1 MHAGC
6 LGALSSLC
14 CCRCSS
20 TLKIPCQQW
29 GLRYPHGTHRPI
41 KRHKLLQSSMA
52 IGSSVYQNSGCT
64 SRAVRRI
71 VGSCQDSHAVNE
83 AHEPLH
89 FFVSVVGWNP
99 LLKTSVVCAGRMF
112 SFGSKEMFFQN
123 SKSVIQ
129 ASIRLRSISGMPRGC
144 ATNHARLMRLTQ

>member
-1 MHAGC
+1 MFAGC
-6 LGALSSLC
+6 LGASSSLC
-14 CCRCSS
+14 CCRCCS
-20 TLKIPCQQW
+20 TLEIPCQQW

-41 KRHKLLQSSMA
+41 KRHKLLQSSIA

-71 VGSCQDSHAVNE
+71 VGNCQDSHAMDE
-83 AHEPLH
+83 APGSLHLPVTVMRWKPPLE
-89 FFVSVVGWNP
+89 
-99 LLKTSVVCAGRMF
+99 TSVVCAGRMV
-112 SFGSKEMFFQN
+112 SFRAKEMFFQN

-144 ATNHARLMRLTQ
+144 ATNHARLVRLIQ

>member
-1 MHAGC
+1 MRAGC
-6 LGALSSLC
+6 LGAFASLC

-20 TLKIPCQQW
+20 TLEIPCQRW
-29 GLRYPHGTHRPI
+29 GLRYPHGTHRPM

-71 VGSCQDSHAVNE
+71 VGDCQDSHAMD
-83 AHEPLH
+83 EPQGHLRL
-89 FFVSVVGWNP
+89 SVAVMRWKPP
-99 LLKTSVVCAGRMF
+99 LETSVVCAGRMF
-112 SFGSKEMFFQN
+112 PFGAKELFFQY

-129 ASIRLRSISGMPRGC
+129 ASIKLRSTSGMPRGC
-144 ATNHARLMRLTQ
+144 ATNHARLVRLTQ